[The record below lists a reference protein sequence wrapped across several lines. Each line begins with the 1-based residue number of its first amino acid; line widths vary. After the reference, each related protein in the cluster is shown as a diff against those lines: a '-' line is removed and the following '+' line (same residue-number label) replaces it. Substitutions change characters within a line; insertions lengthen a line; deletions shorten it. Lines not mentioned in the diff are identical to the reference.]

1 MDNFLSVFAA
11 ELSKNKNFKYL
22 NSKNNMVEKITTPKT
37 ILQLNSTPF
46 SIDVNEYSNPH
57 SSDNP
62 TGDYRAAYRLSRLAD
77 PIPELETYYTD
88 SLNSSE
94 KVWGNII
101 NSATTEN
108 QYILSLLSKSQLDYN
123 TSQMSG
129 MGGIPNSWLPVEI
142 IPSNWYELVKDES
155 KLIKMEIET
164 SSNAENKDFIIINE
178 DKGISLNIINMN
190 NSKSE
195 INLNSNTTINKIYIN
210 VLRGDFIRNWLNFE
224 ILQSSQWNIDGLEK
238 GYFSTGDIYENKG
251 IFPLII
257 KSILVGT
264 KVTFEGNFDEK
275 DIDVINKYKINNSL
289 SIGPFLLN
297 TETEDVVVHE
307 KKLLTSNVI
316 QVIGYISELIPL
328 CPSK

>member
-1 MDNFLSVFAA
+1 MDDFLSIFAA
-11 ELSKNKNFKYL
+11 ELSNKMNFEYL
-22 NSKNNMVEKITTPKT
+22 NPIDNMVERIAKPRT

-155 KLIKMEIET
+155 KLIKMEIDT
-164 SSNAENKDFIIINE
+164 SSNAENNDFIIING

-190 NSKSE
+190 DSKSE
-195 INLNSNTTINKIYIN
+195 INLNTTINKIYVD
-210 VLRGDFIRNWLNFE
+210 VLRVDFIRNWLNFE
-224 ILQSSQWNIDGLEK
+224 ILESSQWSIAGLEK
-238 GYFSTGDIYENKG
+238 GYFSTGEINENNG

-257 KSILVGT
+257 KSILIGT
-264 KVTFEGNFDEK
+264 KVTFEGNFDKK
-275 DIDVINKYKINNSL
+275 DIDAINKCKVNKSL

-297 TETEDVVVHE
+297 TETEDVVVEE
-307 KKLLTSNVI
+307 KKLLTSNVT

-328 CPSK
+328 CPGK